1 MPAVLLTW
9 YASQAEIARIG
20 RAFPKGT
27 TVLAPRDAAGALSR
41 FECWFEDLA
50 AAAPKAD
57 AIMGWVLPEGLLGA
71 AKKVKALAFFHAG
84 CDELDFAMLKKRGI
98 QVASIRGANSIPV
111 AEHAFALML
120 GLAKRMVE
128 RHRWVE
134 DAQWRP
140 MFHPDFM
147 GHGLAGK
154 TIAIVGYGEI
164 GTAVARRA
172 KSFDM
177 TVLGVRRDRKRGG
190 AHADEMHGPSR
201 LHAVLKRADFVV
213 LSVPMTAET
222 DQLIDARAI
231 ASMKKGA
238 FLVNIARGNLVVEA
252 PLHAALISGKV
263 GGYAADVWW
272 NYTNAFPA
280 TYHYPLVA
288 RTGLHRLPNVIC
300 GGGVAAD
307 IHGVAER
314 EIAMGTESIA
324 AFLRGKPMPRRI
336 DLDRGY

>member
-1 MPAVLLTW
+1 MSNVMLTW
-9 YASQAEIARIG
+9 YATPAEVARIK
-20 RAFPKGT
+20 RACPEGT
-27 TVLAPRDAAGALSR
+27 RVFAPRDAAGALSR
-41 FECWFEDLA
+41 FECRLADLA
-50 AAAPKAD
+50 EAAPKAD
-57 AIMGWVLPEGLLGA
+57 AIMGWVLPDGLWRLA
-71 AKKVKALAFFHAG
+71 QRAKALAFFHAG
-84 CDELDFAMLKKRGI
+84 CDELDFVLLKKRGI

-111 AEHAFALML
+111 AEHAFALVL

-134 DAQWRP
+134 EARWRP

-154 TIAIVGYGEI
+154 TIAIVGYGGI
-164 GTAVARRA
+164 GTALARRA

-177 TVLGVRRDRKRGG
+177 TVLGVRRDPKRGG

-222 DQLIDARAI
+222 DRLIDANSI
-231 ASMKKGA
+231 AAMKTGA

-252 PLHAALISGKV
+252 ALHAALVSGKL

-272 NYTNAFPA
+272 NYTNSFPA
-280 TYHYPLVA
+280 TYHYPLVS
-288 RTGLHRLPNVIC
+288 RTGLHRLPNVIR

-314 EIAMGTESIA
+314 EIDMGTESIA
-324 AFLRGKPMPRRI
+324 AFLRGERMPRRI
-336 DLDRGY
+336 DLDLGY